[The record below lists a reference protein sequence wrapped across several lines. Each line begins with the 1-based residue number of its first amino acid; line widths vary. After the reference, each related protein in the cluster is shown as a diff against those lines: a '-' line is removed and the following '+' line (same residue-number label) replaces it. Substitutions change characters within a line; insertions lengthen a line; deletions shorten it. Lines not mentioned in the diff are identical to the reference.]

1 MLRRFYL
8 FGIGIILGVFMLSFG
23 PENRLK
29 KTFYSYIDYF
39 NINKRIIYHLENAD
53 KVTFSIKSQ
62 CQLVYYQLE
71 KEEVLSVLDGGDVNF
86 KLSDT
91 KSNPKKTYTIE
102 NKLNDKKI
110 SVRFS
115 IDNNKEVELE
125 SFWFSGDQEECSN

>member
-1 MLRRFYL
+1 MNL
-8 FGIGIILGVFMLSFG
+8 
-23 PENRLK
+23 
-29 KTFYSYIDYF
+29 
-39 NINKRIIYHLENAD
+39 D
-53 KVTFSIKSQ
+53 KVNFSIKSQ